1 MSSKIDMIREWHE
14 AAYANVPSSM
24 VEANERYLSDDF
36 QNLDQDGNV
45 LMDKKAYIGLARL
58 LTGAFKGY
66 KAVISNLR
74 EEDDGVIMTFHF
86 EGTHTGDL
94 DLSAMG
100 LGVIPASG
108 KMIIWPEATSK
119 FAIED
124 GKITSIQAINA
135 GMEWFL
141 APLGVTLPA
150 A

>member
-24 VEANERYLSDDF
+24 IEANEKYLSDDF

-58 LTGAFKGY
+58 LVGAFKDY
-66 KAVISNLR
+66 RAVISSLR
-74 EEDDGVIMTFHF
+74 EDGDGVIMTFHF

-108 KMIIWPEATSK
+108 KKIIWPEVSSK
-119 FAIED
+119 FVVEGD
-124 GKITSIQAINA
+124 KITSIQAISG

-141 APLGVTLPA
+141 APLGVTLPSA
-150 A
+150 